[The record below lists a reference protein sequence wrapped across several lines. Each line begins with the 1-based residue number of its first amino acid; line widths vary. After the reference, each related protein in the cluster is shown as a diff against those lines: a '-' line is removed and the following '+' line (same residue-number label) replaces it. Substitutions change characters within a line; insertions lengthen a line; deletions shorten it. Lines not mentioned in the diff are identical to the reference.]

1 MFNGP
6 ETCRHAHTSLSRV
19 QREAQQWL
27 MAQLEHFRITTAA
40 LRITTAH
47 IGTRAAVGTLVGH
60 PTPPP
65 TATAAAV

>member
-6 ETCRHAHTSLSRV
+6 ETCRRAHASLSRV
-19 QREAQQWL
+19 RRGAQQRR

-40 LRITTAH
+40 LRLTTAH
-47 IGTRAAVGTLVGH
+47 IGTRAAVGH